1 MKNWAKY
8 SVTIILASLIVG
20 CTSFGKLQRKGTF
33 EEKYAGA
40 VEYYQ
45 NKKYYKAGVLF
56 NDIMPFS
63 AGRPEASEIHYM
75 NADCQYNE
83 GNLYYAAS
91 GFKRYYEKYPRSER
105 VEDAMF
111 MYAKTLT
118 VLSPSIELDQDNS
131 IKAIN
136 AMQAFINRYPNS
148 EHKEECNQKI
158 TELERKIE
166 TKAYNIAKLNLQI
179 EHYRAAVIGFKDFIQ
194 KYPNSSYNEELSF
207 LTIKAQYLFGKNSIE
222 KLKKD
227 GKYHY
232 LKRDRLRTSQTYYN
246 NFVRKYPTSKYL
258 NDAEQLLKQ
267 VESELSSIQ

>member
-8 SVTIILASLIVG
+8 SIIITLALLMTG
-20 CTSFGKLQRKGTF
+20 CTKFGKLQRKGTF

-40 VEYYQ
+40 VEFYK
-45 NKKYYKAGVLF
+45 NKKYYKAGILF
-56 NDIMPFS
+56 DDIMAFS
-63 AGRPEASEIHYM
+63 AGRPEAGDIHFM
-75 NADCQYNE
+75 NADCQYYE
-83 GNLYYAAS
+83 GNLYYAAD

-118 VLSPSIELDQDNS
+118 ALSPSIELDQDNS

-148 EHKEECNQKI
+148 VHKEECNSKIKELEQKI
-158 TELERKIE
+158 EQ
-166 TKAYNIAKLNLQI
+166 KAYNIAKLNLQI
-179 EHYRAAVIGFKDFIQ
+179 GNYRAAVIGFKDFIQ
-194 KYPNSSYNEELSF
+194 NHPNSSYNEELSF
-207 LTIKAQYLFGKNSIE
+207 LTIRAQYLFGKNSFD

-232 LKRDRLRTSQTYYN
+232 LKRDRLRTSQTFYN
-246 NFVRKYPTSKYL
+246 NFVRKYPSSKYL
-258 NDAEQLLKQ
+258 NDAEQILKQ
-267 VESELSSIQ
+267 IETALSTIQ